1 VNWTLSHWP
10 EILEALGQH
19 LVLVLASIAI
29 AFALALALGIAIARR
44 PRLSA
49 IVIGT
54 TGAIYAVPSLA
65 LFAMLIPLVG
75 LGRAPA
81 IVGLSAYALLVLVR
95 NVATGLRGVPAE
107 VLDAAR
113 GMGFGPWRSLLRI
126 ELPLALPVIVAGL
139 RIATVTL
146 IGIATIAAYV
156 NAGGL
161 GALIF
166 AGIDQRFAEKILV
179 GGGLASALAIG
190 ADVALTRLERRLG
203 AQVAA

>member
-1 VNWTLSHWP
+1 MNWTLSHWP